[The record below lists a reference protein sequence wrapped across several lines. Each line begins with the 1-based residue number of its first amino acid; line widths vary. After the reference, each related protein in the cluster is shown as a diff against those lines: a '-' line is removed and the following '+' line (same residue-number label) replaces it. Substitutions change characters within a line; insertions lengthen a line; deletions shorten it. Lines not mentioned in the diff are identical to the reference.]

1 MSVVSWAGAAGLISS
16 EVRLRGGATG
26 AGGAAMTG
34 STTVGLLAVRAAGA
48 AFTAG
53 AAELTAGVL
62 VSVSDVG
69 VGPSSP
75 AA

>member
-1 MSVVSWAGAAGLISS
+1 MSVASWGEAAGLISS

-34 STTVGLLAVRAAGA
+34 STTVGLLAVREAGV

-53 AAELTAGVL
+53 VAELTAGVAGA
-62 VSVSDVG
+62 VSDVG
-69 VGPSSP
+69 VDVSSST
-75 AA
+75 A

>member
-34 STTVGLLAVRAAGA
+34 RTTVGLLAVREAGV

-53 AAELTAGVL
+53 VAGA
-62 VSVSDVG
+62 VSDVG
-69 VGPSSP
+69 VDISSST
-75 AA
+75 A